1 MERIWAGERNRQ
13 ALCTGLSGKTERYIG
28 RLLGHIGSGRDA
40 DAWERARES
49 VERRAEETATMGHE
63 ASDREAVQELVI
75 FTGKSEE
82 QVRLCLQAADGNR
95 EAAAAM
101 LLT

>member
-1 MERIWAGERNRQ
+1 
-13 ALCTGLSGKTERYIG
+13 
-28 RLLGHIGSGRDA
+28 
-40 DAWERARES
+40 
-49 VERRAEETATMGHE
+49 MGHE